1 MKTSIVTTN
10 IIWGI
15 CFFLAG
21 VTATNGQKQKKAQH
35 MTFDTSQ
42 TYLVKLK
49 DESSFTG
56 KFIGKNDSTVLFQ
69 SKASRMEIRLKE
81 IESAKA
87 VDMGRFV
94 NGKYWF
100 VNPHHTR
107 YLFSPSAYNLKAGE
121 GYYQN
126 IYATAQSVNYGFTDN
141 FTLGAGTELISLFSG
156 FPILVVTPK
165 LGGYDIGK
173 NWKAGGGAIMLL
185 SEEGGAGIGYG
196 IATHGT
202 EDKNITFG
210 LGWAFSTSGDIE
222 SKPVATISGM
232 YRFSKNIAFVSE
244 NWLIPVGGYE
254 PIVSYGLRFFG
265 EKIAVDVAFINSID
279 IAKEIIPIGF
289 PYVDFVYKF

>member
-1 MKTSIVTTN
+1 M
-10 IIWGI
+10 
-15 CFFLAG
+15 A
-21 VTATNGQKQKKAQH
+21 
-35 MTFDTSQ
+35 FDTSQ

-56 KFIGKNDSTVLFQ
+56 KFIDKNDSIAIFQ

-81 IESAKA
+81 IESAKTVEA
-87 VDMGRFV
+87 GRFK

-107 YLFSPSAYNLKAGE
+107 YLFSPSAFNLKAGE

-126 IYATAQSVNYGFTDN
+126 IYATAQSVNYGFTDH

-165 LGGYDIGK
+165 FGGYDLGK
-173 NWKAGGGAIMLL
+173 KWKAGGGAIALL
-185 SEEGGAGIGYG
+185 SEEGGGGIGYG
-196 IATHGT
+196 IVTQGT
-202 EDKNITFG
+202 EDRNITFG
-210 LGWAFSTSGDIE
+210 LGWAFSTNGEIL
-222 SKPVATISGM
+222 SKPVGTISGM

-244 NWLIPVGGYE
+244 NWLIPAGRYE

-265 EKIAVDVAFINSID
+265 EKIAVDVAFINSLS
-279 IAKEIIPIGF
+279 IAREIIAIGI